1 MNRSPRFISLRWKLW
16 MPFLLAVLS
25 IHVGLYSYVGR
36 QIERQYE
43 LDQQVSFKS
52 NLKALDGVLTT
63 SYHKLLEVGQ
73 TILIMKQTASNLLYK
88 DYIYSSISEKFPQLE
103 AQGIL
108 DGAAVFDTQGQLVF
122 SVGNIDIQ
130 SNSGVQPALKNE
142 RPIREMR
149 CDNQC
154 IRTIAIPLL
163 NSGKVE
169 GVLVLGRL
177 MQDMVLDFKQ
187 LTAVDIGIARK
198 NLENA
203 SDIDAWSLDF
213 TQLTQRNKNMQIL
226 QTLSQQI
233 TNISNETL
241 YRVDVFDRHY
251 EIYFTV
257 PASVA
262 FTDTVWVLMIDGTI
276 RYQAIRALK
285 NQLAVGL
292 IISSL
297 FLLMI
302 AFVCASKVARRL
314 LNVTLFLKE
323 QGFLKEQDLVE
334 EQGLVIEKSSA
345 KEQCAGR
352 LIDARQDPLFF
363 QDEISEISLSVRD
376 VSDMVEHLSEGE
388 QKSSQCI
395 ESMAKA
401 LRLEKERVAHLVGN
415 TQNVIVTQSTDG
427 TVLTINDVGKKLF
440 GITKEAALPKFV
452 DLFFTSEL
460 NQQALDGI
468 TRLYMGLDNLV
479 YLDSQSLDL
488 KGQLRD
494 FSWIHSYISAC
505 SEHRAIILSV
515 GIDMTEKREAE
526 RKSGLPG

>member
-1 MNRSPRFISLRWKLW
+1 MNRSPRFISIRWKLW

-43 LDQQVSFKS
+43 RDQQVSFKS

-73 TILIMKQTASNLLYK
+73 TVLIMKQTASTLRYK

-103 AQGIL
+103 AQGIV

-122 SVGNIDIQ
+122 SVGNIDLQ
-130 SNSGVQPALKNE
+130 TNSGVQPALKNE
-142 RPIREMR
+142 RPVREMR
-149 CDNQC
+149 CKDQC
-154 IRTIAIPLL
+154 FRTIAIPLL

-177 MQDMVLDFKQ
+177 MQDIVLDFKQ
-187 LTAVDIGIARK
+187 LTAVEMGIARK
-198 NLENA
+198 NIEKP

-213 TQLTQRNKNMQIL
+213 TQLTQRNQNMQIL
-226 QTLSQQI
+226 QTLSQQV
-233 TNISNETL
+233 THISNETL

-262 FTDTVWVLMIDGTI
+262 FTDTVWVLITDGTI
-276 RYQAIRALK
+276 RYQAMRALK
-285 NQLAVGL
+285 NQLGVGF

-302 AFVCASKVARRL
+302 AFMSASKVARRL
-314 LNVTLFLKE
+314 VNVPFLVKA
-323 QGFLKEQDLVE
+323 QDLIK
-334 EQGLVIEKSSA
+334 EQGLVLEKSLA
-345 KEQCAGR
+345 KEQFAGR
-352 LIDARQDPLFF
+352 QIDARQDRLFF
-363 QDEISEISLSVRD
+363 QDEISAISLWIRD
-376 VSDMVEHLSEGE
+376 VCDMVERLSEGE
-388 QKSSQCI
+388 QKSSHCI

-401 LRLEKERVAHLVGN
+401 LSVEKERVAHLVGS
-415 TQNVIVTQSTDG
+415 TENVIVTQSTDG
-427 TVLTINDVGKKLF
+427 TVLTMNDVGKKLF
-440 GITKEAALPKFV
+440 GISKEAALPKFV
-452 DLFFTSEL
+452 DLFFTSEF
-460 NQQALDGI
+460 NQQALDSI

-505 SEHRAIILSV
+505 SDHRAIILSV

-526 RKSGLPG
+526 RKSALPG